1 MFRTCLK
8 VVLQSQEQL
17 MLVMSQPQIIQHRH
31 LNLFLAILLVL
42 ELKLVQQQFHPLFL
56 LLLSLL
62 VLFHQFLPPQA
73 LLPLL
78 APQLVPQLFLVLA
91 PQLVPQ
97 QQSLALAKVFL
108 VLENRTTSTRKTAH
122 LLLQ

>member
-1 MFRTCLK
+1 M
-8 VVLQSQEQL
+8 LQLQEQL

-78 APQLVPQLFLVLA
+78 PLLAPQLVPQLFLVLA

-108 VLENRTTSTRKTAH
+108 VLENRTTSTRKSTH
-122 LLLQ
+122 LMLQ